1 MESAIVI
8 AGLICVFIVGSVY
21 ARRERIRRAYRIVRK
36 KFGQEPDPADFDYKE
51 ISMYWNVVREEALH
65 PLDDLTWGDLDM
77 SRIYE
82 RMNQCQSFAGE
93 QYLYALLRDVSQDT
107 ASLEKIEEK
116 MCYLEENEREREE
129 VQVKLMA
136 LGKRDSSYYL
146 PQVLNEIEDF
156 QIGHGW

>member
-82 RMNQCQSFAGE
+82 RMNQ
-93 QYLYALLRDVSQDT
+93 
-107 ASLEKIEEK
+107 
-116 MCYLEENEREREE
+116 
-129 VQVKLMA
+129 
-136 LGKRDSSYYL
+136 
-146 PQVLNEIEDF
+146 
-156 QIGHGW
+156 